1 MPYAIKAVIA
11 FLFVFILG
19 ATFSTGVGQKRPIH
33 VAVSVY
39 NTGPAFMRKWVDDL
53 NRHPAVLDGRVKL
66 HVFNCT
72 GSFLSAWIYWEAC
85 FGI

>member
-1 MPYAIKAVIA
+1 MPYAAKAVIT
-11 FLFVFILG
+11 FLFIFFIG
-19 ATFSTGVGQKRPIH
+19 TAFSNGSEQKRPIH

-72 GSFLSAWIYWEAC
+72 GSHEFQ
-85 FGI
+85 